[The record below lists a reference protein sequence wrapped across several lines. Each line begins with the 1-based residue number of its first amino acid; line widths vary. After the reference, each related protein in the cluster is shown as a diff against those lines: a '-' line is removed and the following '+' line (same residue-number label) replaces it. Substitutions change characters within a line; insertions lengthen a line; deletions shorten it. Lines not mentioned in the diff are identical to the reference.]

1 MHMYTTSI
9 VAKMHKIQFI
19 RKKENIFACEKDG
32 GISENQQFLTAA
44 DEVSLRVSKKKKQV
58 KEKEIKQKKK
68 RVKQRNAS
76 QAAVTAHL
84 FFTRGN
90 FNKNFVE
97 KNGGSLI

>member
-44 DEVSLRVSKKKKQV
+44 DEVSLRVSKKKKTR
-58 KEKEIKQKKK
+58 KRNKTKKK
-68 RVKQRNAS
+68 KS
-76 QAAVTAHL
+76 KTAE
-84 FFTRGN
+84 RQPSSGDSS
-90 FNKNFVE
+90 FVFH
-97 KNGGSLI
+97 KRQLQ

>member
-44 DEVSLRVSKKKKQV
+44 DEVSLRVSKKK
-58 KEKEIKQKKK
+58 
-68 RVKQRNAS
+68 
-76 QAAVTAHL
+76 
-84 FFTRGN
+84 
-90 FNKNFVE
+90 NK
-97 KNGGSLI
+97 

>member
-44 DEVSLRVSKKKKQV
+44 DEVSLRVSKKKKQ
-58 KEKEIKQKKK
+58 EKEIKQKK
-68 RVKQRNAS
+68 R
-76 QAAVTAHL
+76 
-84 FFTRGN
+84 
-90 FNKNFVE
+90 E
-97 KNGGSLI
+97 

>member
-1 MHMYTTSI
+1 MYTTSI

-44 DEVSLRVSKKKKQV
+44 DEVSLWVSKKKKQ
-58 KEKEIKQKKK
+58 EKEIKQKKK

-84 FFTRGN
+84 FFTKGN

>member
-1 MHMYTTSI
+1 MHMYTSI

-44 DEVSLRVSKKKKQV
+44 DEVSLRVSKKKKTR
-58 KEKEIKQKKK
+58 KRNKTKKK

-84 FFTRGN
+84 FFTKGN

>member
-44 DEVSLRVSKKKKQV
+44 DEVSLRVSKTKKTRKRNKTKKKESKTAERQPSSGDSSFV
-58 KEKEIKQKKK
+58 FHK
-68 RVKQRNAS
+68 RQL
-76 QAAVTAHL
+76 Q
-84 FFTRGN
+84 
-90 FNKNFVE
+90 
-97 KNGGSLI
+97 

>member
-58 KEKEIKQKKK
+58 KEKEIKQKK
-68 RVKQRNAS
+68 R
-76 QAAVTAHL
+76 
-84 FFTRGN
+84 
-90 FNKNFVE
+90 E
-97 KNGGSLI
+97 

>member
-44 DEVSLRVSKKKKQV
+44 DEVSLWVSKKKKQ
-58 KEKEIKQKKK
+58 EKEIKQKK
-68 RVKQRNAS
+68 R
-76 QAAVTAHL
+76 
-84 FFTRGN
+84 
-90 FNKNFVE
+90 E
-97 KNGGSLI
+97 

>member
-44 DEVSLRVSKKKKQV
+44 DEVSLRVSKKKKKQ
-58 KEKEIKQKKK
+58 EKEIKQKK
-68 RVKQRNAS
+68 R
-76 QAAVTAHL
+76 
-84 FFTRGN
+84 
-90 FNKNFVE
+90 E
-97 KNGGSLI
+97 